1 MKSDFVYQRVGH
13 QAVDLA
19 MQQVSS
25 AFARLDQHQGLNV
38 VQVNAPTYA
47 AVGNEDVIV
56 VNRSGRVTLP
66 TPVDGWIVT
75 ILASSKAQTVSI
87 TTVSPTVPFDGDT
100 PGVVT
105 LGALDSA
112 RVVTDGKAYYVVGGS
127 AAAPVIPP
135 IPPFPPV
142 VPPSPA
148 PGPVPPVPAG
158 LQVSFPFGVQNTL
171 ISTSDGIEH
180 VAAQFQFPG
189 DKLPA
194 GLLMFV
200 GSCQGSSTSGTGT
213 LRVYVGGTDS
223 TVDGVLIGSF
233 TASTTGFTQAEQA
246 LLFANPGILTY
257 IKFTT
262 QSSGAGQKT
271 TFKNGSATVR

>member
-1 MKSDFVYQRVGH
+1 MKSDFTYQRVGH
-13 QAVDLA
+13 PAVDLA

-25 AFARLDQHQGLNV
+25 AFARLDQHQGLTV

-75 ILASSKAQTVSI
+75 IVAGTKAQTVSI

-112 RVVTDGKAYYVVGGS
+112 RVVTDGKAYYLVGGS
-127 AAAPVIPP
+127 AAAPTIPP

-142 VPPSPA
+142 VPPAPA
-148 PGPVPPVPAG
+148 PGPVPPSPPG
-158 LQVSFPFGVQNTL
+158 MQVSFPFGVQNTL
-171 ISTSDGIEH
+171 ISSNDGLER
-180 VAAQFQFPG
+180 VQAQFQFPG
-189 DKLPA
+189 DQLPP

-200 GSCQGSSTSGTGT
+200 GSCQGSSTSGAGT
-213 LRVYVGGTDS
+213 LRVYVGGTDGL
-223 TVDGVLIGSF
+223 VDGALIASF
-233 TASTTGFTQAEQA
+233 TASTTGFTQTEQA

-257 IKFTT
+257 IKFTLR
-262 QSSGAGQKT
+262 SSGAGQKT
-271 TFKNGSATVR
+271 TFKNGSATIR